1 MHFTVDDKVFSY
13 DLQLDLSNTIIKSYN
28 KEYTVEYNDNKLK
41 EIIIKIYNLGDF
53 IFIDKNVFNL
63 DITCLNAIEKENII
77 LFEAIEENK
86 TIETVLNITD
96 CLIKNGFNK
105 KNKLIVI
112 GGGITQDVGGFASA
126 IYKRGISWSL
136 IPTTFLSITDS
147 AIGGKVGVNRNS
159 KNMLGVFMAPDKVII
174 SSQFLLSLKEDDI
187 ISGLGEALKLC
198 LIGGSHAFSEFNKY
212 YMNNHMNIIKL
223 ASSIKKSII
232 EYDELEKNE
241 RRVLNYGHTFG
252 HAIEST
258 TNYFIPHGIAV
269 LYGMYIINRLFYDE
283 KHSEIN
289 KLIYSIIPNK
299 FKNIRIDY
307 NICIH
312 HVLNDK
318 KNNGDKICFIVLDEI
333 GKTKIIFKKIEEIN
347 EKLQNIFNELFH
359 K

>member
-1 MHFTVDDKVFSY
+1 MFFTVDDKNFSY
-13 DLQLDLSNTIIKSYN
+13 DESSNTIIKSYN
-28 KEYTVEYNDNKLK
+28 KEYTVEYNNNKLK
-41 EIIIKIYNLGDF
+41 EIINETYNSGDF

-63 DITCLNAIEKENII
+63 DNTCLNDIENEYII

-86 TIETVLNITD
+86 TIESVLNITD
-96 CLIKNGFNK
+96 CLIKNNFNK

-126 IYKRGISWSL
+126 IYKRGISWTL
-136 IPTTFLSITDS
+136 IPTTLLSITDS

-159 KNMLGVFMAPDKVII
+159 KNMLGVFMAPNQVII
-174 SSQFLLSLKEDDI
+174 SSHFLSSLKEDDI
-187 ISGLGEALKLC
+187 VSGLGEALKLC
-198 LIGGSHAFSEFNKY
+198 LIGGTHAFSEFNKY
-212 YMNNHMNIIKL
+212 YMNHHMNIIRL

-269 LYGMYIINRLFYDE
+269 LYGMYIINLLFYDD
-283 KHSEIN
+283 KHLEIN
-289 KLIYSIIPNK
+289 KLIYSMIPQK
-299 FKNIRIDY
+299 FKKMNVDY
-307 NICIH
+307 NTCIR

-318 KNNGDKICFIVLDEI
+318 KNNGDEICFIVLDEV
-333 GKTKIIFKKIEEIN
+333 GKTKIIFKKMMEIN
-347 EKLQNIFNELFH
+347 EKLQKIFDRLFN
-359 K
+359 

>member
-1 MHFTVDDKVFSY
+1 MI
-13 DLQLDLSNTIIKSYN
+13 QNN
-28 KEYTVEYNDNKLK
+28 
-41 EIIIKIYNLGDF
+41 
-53 IFIDKNVFNL
+53 
-63 DITCLNAIEKENII
+63 
-77 LFEAIEENK
+77 
-86 TIETVLNITD
+86 
-96 CLIKNGFNK
+96 FNK

-126 IYKRGISWSL
+126 IYKRGISWTL

-159 KNMLGVFMAPDKVII
+159 KNMLGVFMAPNKVII
-174 SSQFLLSLKEDDI
+174 SSQFLSSLKEEDI

-212 YMNNHMNIIKL
+212 YMNDHMNIIKL
-223 ASSIKKSII
+223 SSSIKKSII

-269 LYGMYIINRLFYDE
+269 LYGMYIINKLFYDD
-283 KHSEIN
+283 KHFEIN
-289 KLIYSIIPNK
+289 ELIYSMIPDK
-299 FKNIRIDY
+299 FKKINIDY
-307 NICIH
+307 DTFIR

-318 KNNGDKICFIVLDEI
+318 KNNGDEICFIVLDEV
-333 GKTKIIFKKIEEIN
+333 GKTNIIFKKMSEIN
-347 EKLQNIFNELFH
+347 EKLQYIFDSIFN
-359 K
+359 

>member
-1 MHFTVDDKVFSY
+1 MFFTIDDKKFSY
-13 DLQLDLSNTIIKSYN
+13 DLQLDSTNTIIKSYN
-28 KEYTVEYNDNKLK
+28 KEYTVEYNNNKLK
-41 EIIIKIYNLGDF
+41 EIIIETYNYGDF

-63 DITCLNAIEKENII
+63 DNTCLNTIENKKII
-77 LFEAIEENK
+77 FFDATEENK
-86 TIETVLNITD
+86 TIESVLNITD
-96 CLIKNGFNK
+96 CLIQNNFNK

-126 IYKRGISWSL
+126 IYKRGISWTL

-159 KNMLGVFMAPDKVII
+159 KNMLGVFMAPNKVII
-174 SSQFLLSLKEDDI
+174 SSQFLSSLKEDDI

-198 LIGGSHAFSEFNKY
+198 LIGGSHSFSEFNKY
-212 YMNNHMNIIKL
+212 YMNDHMNIIKL
-223 ASSIKKSII
+223 SSSIKKSII

-269 LYGMYIINRLFYDE
+269 LYGMYIINRLFYDD
-283 KHSEIN
+283 KHFEIN
-289 KLIYSIIPNK
+289 ELIYSMIPDK
-299 FKNIRIDY
+299 FKKINIDY
-307 NICIH
+307 DTCIR

-318 KNNGDKICFIVLDEI
+318 KNNGDEICFIVLDEV
-333 GKTKIIFKKIEEIN
+333 GKTNIIFKKMSEIN
-347 EKLQNIFNELFH
+347 EKLQTIFDSIFN
-359 K
+359 

>member
-1 MHFTVDDKVFSY
+1 MFFTIDDKKFSY
-13 DLQLDLSNTIIKSYN
+13 DLQLDSNNTIIKSYN
-28 KEYTVEYNDNKLK
+28 KEYTVEYNNNKLK
-41 EIIIKIYNLGDF
+41 EIIIETYKSGDF

-63 DITCLNAIEKENII
+63 DNTCLNTIENKNIV
-77 LFEAIEENK
+77 FFDAIEENK
-86 TIETVLNITD
+86 TMDSVLNITD
-96 CLIKNGFNK
+96 CLMHHSFNK

-126 IYKRGISWSL
+126 IYKRGISWTL

-159 KNMLGVFMAPDKVII
+159 KNMLGVFMAPNKVII
-174 SSQFLLSLKEDDI
+174 SSQFLSSLKEEDI

-198 LIGGSHAFSEFNKY
+198 LIGGSYAFSEFNKY
-212 YMNNHMNIIKL
+212 YMTDHMNIIKL
-223 ASSIKKSII
+223 SSSIKKSII

-269 LYGMYIINRLFYDE
+269 LYGIYIINRLFYDD
-283 KHSEIN
+283 KHFKIN
-289 KLIYSIIPNK
+289 EQIYTMIPQK
-299 FKNIRIDY
+299 FKKINIDY
-307 NICIH
+307 DTCIS

-318 KNNGDKICFIVLDEI
+318 KNNGDEICFIVLDEV
-333 GKTKIIFKKIEEIN
+333 GKTKIVFKKIIDIN
-347 EKLQNIFNELFH
+347 EKLQSIFNSLFN
-359 K
+359 

>member
-1 MHFTVDDKVFSY
+1 MFFTVDDKKFSY
-13 DLQLDLSNTIIKSYN
+13 DETTNTIIKSYN
-28 KEYTVEYNDNKLK
+28 KEYTVEYNNNKLK
-41 EIIIKIYNLGDF
+41 EIIIEIYKSGDF

-63 DITCLNAIEKENII
+63 DNTCLNDIENEYII

-86 TIETVLNITD
+86 TIESVLNITD
-96 CLIKNGFNK
+96 CLIKNNFNK

-126 IYKRGISWSL
+126 IYKRGISWTL
-136 IPTTFLSITDS
+136 IPTTLLSITDS

-159 KNMLGVFMAPDKVII
+159 KNMLGVFMAPNTVII
-174 SSQFLLSLKEDDI
+174 SSQFLSSLKEDDI
-187 ISGLGEALKLC
+187 VSGLGEALKLC

-223 ASSIKKSII
+223 VSNIKKSII

-269 LYGMYIINRLFYDE
+269 LYGMYIINLLFYDN
-283 KHSEIN
+283 KHLEIN
-289 KLIYSIIPNK
+289 KLIYSIIPDK
-299 FKNIRIDY
+299 FKKINIDY
-307 NICIH
+307 SVFIQ

-318 KNNGDKICFIVLDEI
+318 KNNGDEICFIVMDEV
-333 GKTKIIFKKIEEIN
+333 GKTNIIFKKMAEIN
-347 EKLQNIFNELFH
+347 EKLQNIFNSLFM
-359 K
+359 

>member
-1 MHFTVDDKVFSY
+1 MFFTIDDKKFSY
-13 DLQLDLSNTIIKSYN
+13 DLQLDSTNTIIKSYN
-28 KEYTVEYNDNKLK
+28 KEYTVEYNNNKLK
-41 EIIIKIYNLGDF
+41 EIIIDTYKSGDF

-63 DITCLNAIEKENII
+63 DSSCLNTIENKNIV
-77 LFEAIEENK
+77 FFDAIEENK
-86 TIETVLNITD
+86 TIESVLNITD
-96 CLIKNGFNK
+96 CLMHHSFNK

-126 IYKRGISWSL
+126 IYKRGISWTL

-159 KNMLGVFMAPDKVII
+159 KNMLGVFMAPNKVII
-174 SSQFLLSLKEDDI
+174 SSQFLSSLKEEDI

-198 LIGGSHAFSEFNKY
+198 LIGGSYAFSEFNKY
-212 YMNNHMNIIKL
+212 YMTDHMNIIKL
-223 ASSIKKSII
+223 SSSIKKSII

-269 LYGMYIINRLFYDE
+269 LYGMYIINRLFYDD
-283 KHSEIN
+283 KHFKIN
-289 KLIYSIIPNK
+289 EQIYTMIPQK
-299 FKNIRIDY
+299 FKKINIDY
-307 NICIH
+307 DTCIS

-318 KNNGDKICFIVLDEI
+318 KNNGDEICFIVLDEV
-333 GKTKIIFKKIEEIN
+333 GKTKIVFKKIIDIN
-347 EKLQNIFNELFH
+347 EKLQSIFNSLFN
-359 K
+359 